1 MSEVGNRSGGTL
13 TTERRYGIAISVALI
28 LGGVWWAVTDLT
40 EDTHTSEQ
48 SYSLAGTALTIEA
61 RSADVEI
68 RSGDSDEVTVTQ
80 RFRRNVFGSDPKDK
94 YREGKLEIGGGSC
107 GFLALG
113 CDTSYVVVVPRTAK
127 VTAHSNS
134 GELKASDLSAG
145 ADLKVSSG
153 SIEVHRIGTE
163 LRMASSSGDVE
174 AFDVD
179 AGTVSAVSSS
189 GNVELTFT
197 RPPNDVEARTSSG
210 DVLIEVPKGA
220 ETYQVIMDTSSGE
233 ESTSVEAD
241 PKSDRTVRGKSS
253 SGDVSID
260 YRHN

>member
-1 MSEVGNRSGGTL
+1 MSEVENRPAGTL
-13 TTERRYGIAISVALI
+13 STERRYGIAISVALI

-48 SYSLAGTALTIEA
+48 SYSLAGSALTIDA

-68 RSGDSDEVTVTQ
+68 RSGDGDQVTVTQ

-107 GFLALG
+107 GFLAVG
-113 CDTSYVVVVPRTAK
+113 CDTSYVVVVPRQTK

-134 GELKASDLSAG
+134 GELKASDLPAG

-153 SIEVHRIGTE
+153 GIEVHRIGTD
-163 LRMASSSGDVE
+163 LRMASSSGDVG

-179 AGTVSAVSSS
+179 AGTVNAVSSS

-197 RPPNDVEARTSSG
+197 KAPTDVEARSSSG
-210 DVLIEVPKGA
+210 DVLIEVPKDKD
-220 ETYQVIMDTSSGE
+220 TYQVVTETSSGDE
-233 ESTSVEAD
+233 LVKVETD
-241 PKSDRTVRGKSS
+241 PASKRTVRGRSS
-253 SGDVSID
+253 SGDVSVD
-260 YRHN
+260 YRQN